1 MNALIKIDSNYRF
14 SDNIDGTPEPEQGG
28 RQPDIVSTTMEVLLG
43 PINFDKAA
51 FISKIK
57 ESNLSLT
64 NSSFPDIPWEDSFD
78 ESSMIPISF
87 CNIDTDDKFLGF
99 RILNATQIIPDYNS
113 ETHTLSTP
121 TYVIKDSASGFIEG
135 SIIVDVVE
143 FTYEAVLK

>member
-1 MNALIKIDSNYRF
+1 MNALIKIDSNV
-14 SDNIDGTPEPEQGG
+14 IDGTPEPEQGG

-57 ESNLSLT
+57 ESNLSINT
-64 NSSFPDIPWEDSFD
+64 HYDNPDWEDSFD
-78 ESSMIPISF
+78 ENSLIPISLYS
-87 CNIDTDDKFLGF
+87 IDTDDKFLGF
-99 RILNATQIIPDYNS
+99 QILNATQIIPDYNS

-121 TYVIKDSASGFIEG
+121 TYVIKDSASGFVEG
-135 SIIVDVVE
+135 AIVVDVVE

>member
-1 MNALIKIDSNYRF
+1 MNALIKIDSNV
-14 SDNIDGTPEPEQGG
+14 IDGTPEPEQGG
-28 RQPDIVSTTMEVLLG
+28 RQPDIASTTMEVLLG

-57 ESNLSLT
+57 ESNLSLKAYYD
-64 NSSFPDIPWEDSFD
+64 NPDWEDSFD
-78 ESSMIPISF
+78 ENSSIPISF
-87 CNIDTDDKFLGF
+87 YNIDTDDKFLGF

>member
-1 MNALIKIDSNYRF
+1 MNALIKIDSNVI
-14 SDNIDGTPEPEQGG
+14 DNTSNEGMPEPGSGG
-28 RQPDIVSTTMEVLLG
+28 RQDDITSTTMEVLLG

-57 ESNLSLT
+57 ESNLSLKAYYD
-64 NSSFPDIPWEDSFD
+64 NPDWEDSFD
-78 ESSMIPISF
+78 ENSSMPISF
-87 CNIDTDDKFLGF
+87 YNIDTNDKFLGF

-121 TYVIKDSASGFIEG
+121 TYVIKDSDLGFVEG

>member
-1 MNALIKIDSNYRF
+1 MNALIKIDSNVI
-14 SDNIDGTPEPEQGG
+14 DNTGNEGMPEPGQGG
-28 RQPDIVSTTMEVLLG
+28 RQDDIVSTTMEVLLG

-57 ESNLSLT
+57 ESNLSLKAYYD
-64 NSSFPDIPWEDSFD
+64 NPDWEDSFD
-78 ESSMIPISF
+78 ENSSIPISF
-87 CNIDTDDKFLGF
+87 YNIDTDDKFLGF

>member
-1 MNALIKIDSNYRF
+1 MNALIKIDSNVI
-14 SDNIDGTPEPEQGG
+14 DNKGNEGAPEPGQGG

-57 ESNLSLT
+57 ESNLSINT
-64 NSSFPDIPWEDSFD
+64 HYDNPDWEDSFD
-78 ESSMIPISF
+78 ENSLIPISF
-87 CNIDTDDKFLGF
+87 YSIDTDDKFLGF
-99 RILNATQIIPDYNS
+99 QILNATQIIPDYNS

-121 TYVIKDSASGFIEG
+121 TYVIKDSASGFVEG
-135 SIIVDVVE
+135 STVVDVVE